1 MSGQRHRLKAAP
13 FKDLAG
19 RPAVFFRSKK
29 RSKRTVFANRTMAS
43 TWGESKRAISGPFLT
58 PKLKSLSSIPL
69 RKMMI

>member
-29 RSKRTVFANRTMAS
+29 RSN
-43 TWGESKRAISGPFLT
+43 GQY
-58 PKLKSLSSIPL
+58 L
-69 RKMMI
+69 RIGQWHLPGVNQSVRYRVRF